1 MKNTLKTLT
10 AALAITLSAQAE
22 ETDTIKLYALD
33 CGTIE
38 MFDIGAFSSEGH
50 FNGQSV
56 TLADPCFLIRHPK
69 GDFLWDTGLEQ
80 SLSEHQDG
88 MNAGYGILRM
98 ERSLT
103 DQLADLGM
111 STDDVEYLGLSHW
124 HPDHS
129 GNAALFTSST
139 LVINNREHAFMFSD
153 EMKAQP
159 EAYKVWGALENTK
172 TIQFDTEH
180 DVFGDGTVVVKYMP
194 GHTVGHSVLYVNL
207 QETGGYLFS
216 GDLYTH
222 AEGREKKAVPSF
234 NFNKEATSISQ
245 SAFEAY
251 AREKGARIIIQHEMK
266 HFNSLPAFPAYE
278 Q

>member
-10 AALAITLSAQAE
+10 AALTITLSAQAE

-33 CGTIE
+33 CGTME
-38 MFDIGAFSSEGH
+38 MFDIGAFSSKGL
-50 FNGQSV
+50 FNGQSA

-80 SLSEHQDG
+80 SLAEAKGG

-129 GNAALFTSST
+129 GNAALFTNST
-139 LVINNREHAFMFSD
+139 LVINHREHAFMFSD

-159 EAYKVWGALENTK
+159 EAYKVWGALEGGK
-172 TIQFDTEH
+172 AIKFDSEH

-207 QETGGYLFS
+207 AEAGGFLFS

-222 AEGREKKAVPSF
+222 AEAREKQTVPSF
-234 NFNKEATSISQ
+234 NFDKAATKASQ
-245 SAFEAY
+245 QAFEAY
-251 AREKGARIIIQHEMK
+251 AKEKGARIIIQHEMRDFK
-266 HFNSLPAFPAYE
+266 NLPQFPAFA